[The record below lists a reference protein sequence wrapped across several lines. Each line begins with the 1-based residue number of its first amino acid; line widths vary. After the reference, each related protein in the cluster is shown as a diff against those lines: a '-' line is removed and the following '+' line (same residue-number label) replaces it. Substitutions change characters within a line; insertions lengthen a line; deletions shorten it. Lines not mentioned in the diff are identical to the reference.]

1 VGSLGG
7 RASSGG
13 HHAPG
18 AKEEVGRE
26 AEREE
31 REEEDKVEERIPDVS
46 TLVNL
51 RAGDVFHC
59 QFMWR
64 TDNENF
70 HRWFHYKPA
79 VKYLSPV
86 VSREHA
92 VKIALRKPFL

>member
-31 REEEDKVEERIPDVS
+31 RERKRI
-46 TLVNL
+46 
-51 RAGDVFHC
+51 R
-59 QFMWR
+59 
-64 TDNENF
+64 
-70 HRWFHYKPA
+70 
-79 VKYLSPV
+79 
-86 VSREHA
+86 
-92 VKIALRKPFL
+92 LRKGYQT

>member
-1 VGSLGG
+1 M
-7 RASSGG
+7 
-13 HHAPG
+13 HWEQ
-18 AKEEVGRE
+18 KEEVGRE
-26 AEREE
+26 AE

-79 VKYLSPV
+79 VKYY
-86 VSREHA
+86 HQW
-92 VKIALRKPFL
+92 FLENMR

>member
-1 VGSLGG
+1 M
-7 RASSGG
+7 
-13 HHAPG
+13 HWEQ
-18 AKEEVGRE
+18 KEEVGRE
-26 AEREE
+26 AE